1 MNTRQRQIAVSSLM
15 HRNFQIG
22 MTIVELMISIV
33 ISLLILAGVVQVFFN
48 SRTTFLAQEDM
59 SYIQHNARYAMY
71 MLSRDIQN
79 AGYWGCAG
87 NTSNVALVARTA
99 NNTDINRLLGLNPAS
114 GYLEPLQPITGFS
127 TGFPSSYTT
136 WSITTKDGARTPES
150 FIVRNAAGAPATL
163 ESHIDKILAVK
174 SAHQFKTGD
183 LVAIVAEDCRRMAVI
198 KMADI
203 LQNST
208 MLKYSNTSICGAS
221 IKPPRDQSIRC
232 KVDCNCDTATGSQ
245 EIYGVGSQV
254 MPYNAFGYFISESPT
269 LPGQPSL
276 QRLMY
281 REGALVR
288 EELALGV
295 EDLQVSYGVDTN
307 SDGAPDTY
315 VPPSVFTNALW
326 SNWNNVR
333 SVQISLVFRSVEP
346 SLPAATAQTYLNKNY
361 EDKFI
366 RQLITTTVR
375 LRNAT

>member
-1 MNTRQRQIAVSSLM
+1 
-15 HRNFQIG
+15 
-22 MTIVELMISIV
+22 MTVVELMISIV

-79 AGYWGCAG
+79 SGYWGCAG

-99 NNTDINRLLGLNPAS
+99 NNTDINRLLGINPAS
-114 GYLEPLQPITGFS
+114 GYLEPLQPITGFAS
-127 TGFPSSYTT
+127 GFPSTYST
-136 WSITTKDGARTPES
+136 WSIATKDGARTPES
-150 FIVRNAAGAPATL
+150 FIVRHAAGASATL
-163 ESHIDKILAVK
+163 ESHVDTNLAVK
-174 SAHQFKTGD
+174 SSHQFKTGD

-203 LQNST
+203 LETST
-208 MLKYSNTSICGAS
+208 VLKYSSASICGTL

-232 KVDCNCDTATGSQ
+232 KVACDCDSVTGSQ
-245 EIYGVGSQV
+245 ELYSVGSQI
-254 MPYNAFGYFISESPT
+254 MPYNAFGYFIGESLT

-276 QRLMY
+276 QRLVY
-281 REGALVR
+281 SGGALTR

-315 VPPSVFTNALW
+315 VPPSAFTTALW

-333 SVQISLVFRSVEP
+333 SVQISLVFRSLEA

-366 RQLITTTVR
+366 RQLITSTVR
-375 LRNAT
+375 LRNAI